1 MNILLAFKA
10 EPDLGM
16 LAEKDWRMAV
26 ASGQEP
32 DVSLVRAAVG
42 VDEQAGAEL
51 LLRVRDKNPAFHLT
65 ALTIGNSRANPA
77 LRHFAA
83 LGFAR
88 PVLMETDDGLWFS
101 PARVAGF
108 IADWARQN
116 QEQLI
121 VLGSQSAEGQNGQ
134 TGWLLAEMLGW
145 PCIAGVSDFTLKDDI
160 ALVTQE
166 AGEQQRRWSV
176 RLPAILI
183 IRNKGQIAMRVPGM
197 RQRLAAAKCPIT
209 RIAPPA
215 IDVTTSLTCRQFARS
230 ENRREGV
237 MIEGNDTHAKIRR
250 LWDEYLRQ
258 RMAG

>member
-26 ASGQEP
+26 ASGQGP
-32 DVSLVRAAVG
+32 DISQVRAAAG
-42 VDEQAGAEL
+42 VDEQAGAEM
-51 LLRVRDKNPAFHLT
+51 LLRARDNNPAVSLT
-65 ALTIGNSRANPA
+65 ALTVGNHRANHA

-88 PVLMETDDGLWFS
+88 PVLMETEDALRFS
-101 PARVAGF
+101 PARVAGC

-121 VLGSQSAEGQNGQ
+121 VLGSQSGEGQNGQ

-145 PCIAGVSDFTLKDDI
+145 PCIAGVSDFSIKDDM

-166 AGEQQRRWSV
+166 VGEQQCCWSV

-183 IRNKGQIAMRVPGM
+183 VNNKGQIALRVPGM
-197 RQRLAAAKCPIT
+197 RQRLAAANCLIT
-209 RIAPPA
+209 RIAPP
-215 IDVTTSLTCRQFARS
+215 VTEQAWLTCQRLTRS
-230 ENRREGV
+230 ENRRECI
-237 MIEGNDTHAKIRR
+237 MIEGLDIQEKIQR
-250 LWDEYLRQ
+250 LWDEHLRQ
-258 RMAG
+258 RMAE

>member
-26 ASGQEP
+26 ATGQGP
-32 DVSLVRAAVG
+32 DISLVRAVAG

-51 LLRVRDKNPAFHLT
+51 LLRARDDNPAIHLT
-65 ALTIGNSRANPA
+65 ALTIGNDRANHP

-83 LGFAR
+83 LGFTR
-88 PVLMETDDGLWFS
+88 PVLMETDDALRFS
-101 PARVAGF
+101 PARVAGA

-116 QEQLI
+116 REQLI
-121 VLGSQSAEGQNGQ
+121 VLGSQSGEGQNGQ

-145 PCIAGVSDFTLKDDI
+145 PCITGVSGFTI
-160 ALVTQE
+160 QENAALVTQE
-166 AGEQQRRWSV
+166 AGGQQRCWSV

-183 IRNKGQIAMRVPGM
+183 VQNKGQIALRVPGM
-197 RQRLAAAKCPIT
+197 RQRLVAANCQIT
-209 RIAPPA
+209 RIALP
-215 IDVTTSLTCRQFARS
+215 VTEEAPLTCHQFTRS
-230 ENRREGV
+230 ENRRECV
-237 MIEGNDTHAKIRR
+237 MIEGIDTQDKIHR